1 MKRFSSIIILWL
13 VASIAAVRAQYL
25 TDAIRV
31 YDNFYKGTART
42 AGMANAFSSL
52 GGDLGSVAINPA
64 GIGVYQSGDFSF
76 SLGMLSF
83 DNKSTFYGT
92 SYTETGYQ
100 FDFPS
105 IGLLINR
112 KLDASN
118 DWKSVNMYFGYNKIN
133 NLNSMF
139 DIRGFTSNT
148 TLMNEFVSYANASPN
163 SLDSYFE
170 QLAYN
175 LYVLDFDTVTN
186 QFFSPYSGIPL
197 QMQRSMET
205 SGSLGEYSFGLGGN
219 YNHQLYLGMTI
230 NVRSGYYEDVYHHTE
245 IDVDNQIT
253 DYSYTFNYQLMTWVS
268 GWNAKFGLIY
278 RPIEPLRFGLS
289 IHTPSVLR
297 IRQEMYT
304 TMTAVDDNGS
314 RFNEVP
320 RDNSNKELGN
330 FLDHY
335 TFTTPFR
342 TVVGVSYL
350 FGERGLLSVDYER
363 ANYSRIKVTSADD
376 VGAKNATND
385 DIKYYLHATNN
396 VRVGGELK
404 LNSWYVRGGFA
415 YYQSPYKSGEVN
427 DNAHTYVYAGG
438 LGYRSNSFVIDF
450 AYTFMQRSENYYL
463 YSDPNL
469 YPAKLENGVGSYVL
483 TMGFRF

>member
-1 MKRFSSIIILWL
+1 MKKYSLILAL
-13 VASIAAVRAQYL
+13 CMVTVLARAQYL
-25 TDAIRV
+25 LDAVRV

-42 AGMANAFSSL
+42 AAMANAFSSL

-76 SLGMLSF
+76 SMGMLSF
-83 DNKSTFYGT
+83 NNKSTFYGT
-92 SYTETGYQ
+92 SFSETGYK

-105 IGLLINR
+105 IGLVINR
-112 KLDASN
+112 KFDPSE
-118 DWKSVNMYFGYNKIN
+118 DWKNVNLYFGYTKVN
-133 NLNSMF
+133 NLNSLF
-139 DIRGFTSNT
+139 DIRGNTANT
-148 TLMNEFVSYANASPN
+148 TMMNEFVSYANASPN

-175 LYVLDFDTVTN
+175 LYVLDYDTIN
-186 QFFSPYSGIPL
+186 KKYFSPYTGIPL
-197 QMQRSMET
+197 HQQRGMET
-205 SGSLGEYSFGLGGN
+205 SGSLGEYSFGLGTN
-219 YNHQLYLGMTI
+219 YNHQLYLGLTV

-245 IDVDNQIT
+245 TDVNNQIT
-253 DYSYTFNYQLMTWVS
+253 DYSYTFDYQLMTWVS

-278 RPIEPLRFGLS
+278 RPIEPLRLGLS
-289 IHTPSVLR
+289 IHTPSVLQ

-304 TMTAVDDNGS
+304 SMNAVDDNG
-314 RFNEVP
+314 RRWNEVP
-320 RDNSNKELGN
+320 RDTAGYALGN

-342 TVVGVSYL
+342 TVVGISYL
-350 FGERGLLSVDYER
+350 FGERGLVSVDYER
-363 ANYSRIKVTSADD
+363 ADYSLIKVTSADD

-385 DIKYYLHATNN
+385 NIKAYLRATNN
-396 VRVGGELK
+396 LRVGGELK

-427 DNAHTYVYAGG
+427 DKAHTYVYAGG
-438 LGYRSNSFVIDF
+438 VGYRAKNFVLDI
-450 AYTFMQRSENYYL
+450 AYTLSQRSESYYP

-469 YPAKLENGVGSYVL
+469 YPAKLETGIGSYML